1 MISSRLATNGRVRI
15 ARAASVTNTVSSS
28 ALGNSRIRIAVP
40 VACIHTKAARRHG
53 TDRSAAQ
60 RTAERGFH
68 TTFVH
73 RASDDFYEVLGVKK
87 DASAPEIKKAYY
99 QLAKKYHP
107 DANKD
112 PGAKGKFLKIQ
123 EAYDTLSDASKR
135 QSYDQYGS
143 ADPMEGMGGGPGA
156 GFSGFGGMDD
166 ILSQMFGGAFS
177 GRGGHGHGFTSQG
190 EDIEASITL
199 SFMEAVNGVQK
210 TITITPVVHCEPCGG
225 QGAKKGAKRKTC
237 RTCRGTGQA
246 MFKMGGFHV
255 QQPCPECS
263 GEGSSISSK
272 DKCSACQGR
281 GRVRER
287 KTVPID
293 IPAGC
298 DSGMRVKISD
308 MGDVPADGHGPA
320 GDLYVKVRVLPSKT
334 FRRKG
339 SDIYYDLQV
348 PLTTAILG
356 GTLRVPTVDGD
367 VEVNIKPG
375 VQPGDE
381 LRLRTKGVRKVNSTG
396 RGDQYLNLNVKLPT
410 ELTSK
415 QRELVEQLDAE
426 LTGKPRSDPAKEST
440 ESTDGSEQG
449 TKEKDGFFS
458 RIKKDF
464 ENFKKHDD
472 K

>member
-40 VACIHTKAARRHG
+40 VACIHTKATRRHG

-112 PGAKGKFLKIQ
+112 PGAKDKFLKIQ

-210 TITITPVVHCEPCGG
+210 TITITP
-225 QGAKKGAKRKTC
+225 KGAKRKTC

-440 ESTDGSEQG
+440 ESTESTDGSEQG

>member
-1 MISSRLATNGRVRI
+1 
-15 ARAASVTNTVSSS
+15 
-28 ALGNSRIRIAVP
+28 
-40 VACIHTKAARRHG
+40 
-53 TDRSAAQ
+53 
-60 RTAERGFH
+60 
-68 TTFVH
+68 
-73 RASDDFYEVLGVKK
+73 
-87 DASAPEIKKAYY
+87 
-99 QLAKKYHP
+99 
-107 DANKD
+107 
-112 PGAKGKFLKIQ
+112 
-123 EAYDTLSDASKR
+123 
-135 QSYDQYGS
+135 SYDQYGS

-225 QGAKKGAKRKTC
+225 QGAKKGAKKGAKRKTC

-440 ESTDGSEQG
+440 ESTESTDGSEQG